1 MKVLSFLPARLD
13 VYGVFLIAAMAAGC
27 SFDASQLRPLADG
40 SAEHSAQSDAIAS
53 AIDGA
58 TASSPDAAPGTGG
71 NGGGAGTGGG
81 GGAGVDASRTATD
94 GMAEAGG
101 RTSSGDAAI
110 PPDLASARDVPTPFE
125 ATPPPD
131 AAMDAPMTVDAI
143 SIPDATSVSTL
154 GLVLYYSCDQISG
167 TTVPDMSGNGNNGTL
182 VGPVSIAPGKV
193 GNALVLTSSN
203 SVTPTS
209 GGYVAMPPAI
219 LATARDITIATW
231 FNINSTLS
239 NQRIFDIGTS
249 STTSSMFLTPT
260 YTTGNLHFTIRMA
273 LADGGLDREDIDAT
287 GTVIPTGQWEHVAL
301 VLDTSG
307 GRLYLNGVQVGTNT
321 AMPMVPEDLGATP
334 NDWIGRSEF
343 SSNPYLDGAIDEFRI
358 YNRALSAAEIVA
370 LFTTGTGSPS
380 RGDGGV
386 PDGPAQSKDAQV
398 ALGGS
403 CSTSAQCA
411 NGYCA
416 NKVCTSKLSN
426 GTACGGV
433 DQCGSGYC
441 TDGVCCVVA
450 KCVDTCVPSGIST
463 CAPYSGFTCA
473 PNGTCRGY

>member
-1 MKVLSFLPARLD
+1 MKALSSLSARLYLPGLC
-13 VYGVFLIAAMAAGC
+13 VIATAASGC
-27 SFDASQLRPLADG
+27 SFDSSQLRSLVDG
-40 SAEHSAQSDAIAS
+40 AVEHSAQSDAVAS
-53 AIDGA
+53 AIDST
-58 TASSPDAAPGTGG
+58 TASSPDAAPRAGG
-71 NGGGAGTGGG
+71 SGGSAGTAGSGGV
-81 GGAGVDASRTATD
+81 GVDARTATD

-101 RTSSGDAAI
+101 RTSSGDAAV
-110 PPDLASARDVPTPFE
+110 PPDLARAFDVPTPFE

-131 AAMDAPMTVDAI
+131 AAMDAPLAVDAI

-154 GLVLYYSCDQISG
+154 GLVLYYSCDQING

-182 VGPVSIAPGKV
+182 VGPVSIGPGKV
-193 GNALVLTSSN
+193 GNALVLTASN

-219 LATARDITIATW
+219 LATARDMTIATW
-231 FNINSTLS
+231 FKVNSTLS

-287 GTVIPTGQWEHVAL
+287 STVIPTGQWEHVAL
-301 VLDTSG
+301 VLDASG

-380 RGDGGV
+380 PGDGGV
-386 PDGPAQSKDAQV
+386 ADTPAQDALV

-416 NKVCTSKLSN
+416 NKVCTSKLGN
-426 GTACGGV
+426 GTACGGA

-450 KCVDTCVPSGIST
+450 KCVDTCAPGGIST